1 MANDKDFIV
10 KNAVEVGGPTNV
22 TLGTVTSNN
31 IDLATGNYFKDT
43 PSGTST
49 YSISNAGDV
58 QSFQLELTGGTE
70 AVAQNFSTTLYT
82 GNSSTQTITN
92 GIDLAGDGGLVWIK
106 NRSVGST
113 NHSIFDTESG
123 ATGGT
128 RLRTNLSNGLQTFNG
143 SAVFTT
149 SSTGFALNN
158 DASNDLNDSIYNY
171 VSWTFKKEPSFFDVV
186 TWTGDGTTSRSIS
199 HNLGSAP
206 GSIFIKQTSGDGEN
220 WIVWHRSIS
229 NEVGGEI
236 LYLNATDSQSSMNGK
251 FDDTNL
257 PTSTTFTVEQ
267 DNSVNASGASYVA
280 YLFAHDTASDS
291 QIKCGSYTGTGSDLN
306 INLGWQPQFVIIKN
320 YTNAYNWQMHD
331 SQRGVTTDGN
341 DARLHPNLSN
351 SESTDADWLDFTST
365 GMTIKGSLG
374 ANLNSSGH
382 GYIYIA
388 IRAASDLDLTWPT
401 SIEFAGGV
409 APAAPATGET
419 DVFTF
424 STDDGGTSYIGTK
437 TADNLS

>member
-1 MANDKDFIV
+1 
-10 KNAVEVGGPTNV
+10 PTNV
-22 TLGTVTSNN
+22 TLGTITSNN

-58 QSFQLELTGGTE
+58 QSFQLEVTGGLA

-82 GNSSTQTITN
+82 GNGSTQTVTN

-106 NRSVGST
+106 SRS
-113 NHSIFDTESG
+113 HSYPHNLYDTERG
-123 ATGGT
+123 ATK
-128 RLRTNLSNGLQTFNG
+128 RLKSASNVAESTLSTGLTAF
-143 SAVFTT
+143 
-149 SSTGFALNN
+149 SSTGFTLGGDN
-158 DASNDLNDSIYNY
+158 DTNGTYSDAQY

-186 TWTGDGTTSRSIS
+186 TYTGDGTTGKSLS
-199 HNLGSAP
+199 HNLGVAP
-206 GSIFIKQTSGDGEN
+206 GVVIIKKTDAAAN
-220 WIVWHRSIS
+220 WYVYHRDIGTGKYLQLNLTDAQVTNSS
-229 NEVGGEI
+229 YFVSASSTDFVLGG
-236 LYLNATDSQSSMNGK
+236 NG
-251 FDDTNL
+251 
-257 PTSTTFTVEQ
+257 
-267 DNSVNASGASYVA
+267 SVNGNGQSHVA

-388 IRAASDLDLTWPT
+388 IRAASDLDLTWPS